1 MKIRKTQFILLL
13 VGAFIA
19 GMVLSGGV
27 AAYQLN
33 AVPQGDDKMQSLKYY
48 IENYYY
54 TDYPAEEELMEGAY
68 KGYVQ
73 ALGDPYS
80 AYMTPEEYESFNVS
94 TSGEYSGVG
103 IIFSE
108 DEKGN
113 FVVLSIIS
121 GSPAEKAGF
130 KEGDILLTVD
140 GKSFHSADTMAAEI
154 RGKKGTEVTLEYS
167 RNGNTKSVTMVREK
181 ISQESVEH
189 EMLEDQVGYIYIS
202 AFNEDTGA
210 MFKEALKD
218 VTAKG
223 AKSLVLDLR
232 NNGGGLV
239 DECIKVADEFLDEGV
254 VCYVRDARGNRDS
267 YKAEDGKT
275 DLETVVLV
283 NGNSASASEI
293 LAGALQDNGFTL
305 IGKKTFGKGIIQAPF
320 EMEDG
325 SAIKLT
331 IMDYLS
337 PKERVIHGKGLKP
350 DIIIKNDKNTD
361 VDEQLEKALE
371 ILK

>member
-1 MKIRKTQFILLL
+1 MKIRKTQYILSL
-13 VGAFIA
+13 VGAFVV
-19 GMVLSGGV
+19 GVVFTGGI
-27 AAYQLN
+27 AAYKLN
-33 AVPQGDDKMQSLKYY
+33 EGVPGDEKLRTIQHY

-54 TDYPAEEELMEGAY
+54 TDYPADELMEGAY

-103 IIFSE
+103 ITFSE
-108 DEKGN
+108 DETSK

-121 GSPAEKAGF
+121 GSPADKAGF

-140 GKSFHSADTMAAEI
+140 GKSFHSADTMATAI
-154 RGKKGTEVTLEYS
+154 RGEKGTEVTIKYS
-167 RNGNTKSVTMVREK
+167 RDGKTKSVTMVRDK
-181 ISQESVEH
+181 ISQESIEYK
-189 EMLEDQVGYIYIS
+189 MLDGQVGYICIS

-210 MFKEALKD
+210 KFDEALEAI
-218 VTAKG
+218 TGKG

-239 DECIKVADEFLDEGV
+239 DECVKVADEFLDEGV
-254 VCYVRDARGNRDS
+254 VCYVRDAQGNKDT
-267 YKAEDGKT
+267 YEAEDGKT
-275 DLETVVLV
+275 NLETVILV

-320 EMEDG
+320 EMDDG
-325 SAIKLT
+325 SALKLT
-331 IMDYLS
+331 IMEYLS
-337 PKERVIHGKGLKP
+337 PKERKIHGKGLKP
-350 DIIIKNDKNTD
+350 DIVIKDDKKTEA
-361 VDEQLEKALE
+361 DEQLDEALK